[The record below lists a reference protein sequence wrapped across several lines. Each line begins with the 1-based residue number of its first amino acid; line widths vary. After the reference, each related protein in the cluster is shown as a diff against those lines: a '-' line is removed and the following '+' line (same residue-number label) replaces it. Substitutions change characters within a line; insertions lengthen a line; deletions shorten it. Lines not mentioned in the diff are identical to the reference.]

1 MMVKANPFEDGI
13 PDAISILANS
23 NNGGFQMSA
32 IVALGEFLGL
42 YWQFLG
48 ASLNSSQLC
57 EIGKV
62 DVKVLEPLVQLL
74 KSSNIEVKSLA
85 LTALNKFAED
95 DQNKSI
101 IARSGALVPLL
112 RLTQSEDAEVQQG
125 ATAVFRELAQQKD
138 SGQMVIDA
146 GAVPVMLK
154 LLKPSDKEVR
164 LNSAETLNQVE
175 FDLKNFHKSD
185 TTASELVHS
194 IIALSNSD
202 DIREIQQAAM
212 AYVVITHEE
221 RFQDEIA
228 QHGGLESLRGLL
240 MLTDLVLVRFPLLCI
255 NKISDDAKHQAR
267 LVDGGF
273 LDRLIELLECT
284 DEDIQD
290 LAASTLFRLAN
301 NSELGRAAVANSN
314 VVERIRV
321 LVPNSPPE
329 IQTFMVMIT
338 STLIDND
345 IFIHCTTSSSERGRR
360 YAANAIG
367 KVVLF
372 LSDYQPLV
380 KAWGIPAGGIHGF
393 LLRLLED
400 PDEMSR
406 MRGIGIILS
415 TLDSKNEKM
424 INMVKNAGKLKA
436 ALRQIA
442 QLPKNTTPSKPTRK
456 MSNLFGDTAFNVQMS
471 SLFGDRA
478 SNAQMAKKAL
488 NMMEKGKQ

>member
-32 IVALGEFLGL
+32 IVALGEFL
-42 YWQFLG
+42 
-48 ASLNSSQLC
+48 

-338 STLIDND
+338 STLIDNGILRRRLIPLGVID